1 MLINPLKVATSD
13 VVIKTDVNK
22 DKVIGEII
30 TYLINNYS
38 DYLSDIDINKKT
50 VENIVREKVYK
61 EYSNMNTESTIK
73 SILDRLFGYHILQKY
88 IDDKT
93 VSDIRVTRF
102 DNIFIKRLGNWEKV
116 KDVFN
121 NEEDY
126 INFVRYCVLKN
137 RGKITNE
144 TPIVI
149 VSDRKNNLRI
159 EAGIEPVNINSPN
172 LVIRIHRPEMLQT
185 LEELFITNIEMMDL
199 EIYKFLIKSIISGCN
214 IIISGKGGSGKTT
227 LMRNLINRIP
237 EDLSITSNE
246 ETAEL
251 YSTHPNII
259 QREIL
264 KNRNEDKNITLAKLT
279 SHSLV
284 MSNDVVVIGELKG
297 AEAMVFFD
305 AVATGHR
312 GYATVHSDSSTNTID
327 RLVTLMKRDANSQSY
342 TDKYLRK
349 LLSMSIDIIIF
360 MRNFKVHEIAEVIYD
375 EEIDDVTYNIL
386 FEFEVERYE
395 NGKSVG
401 KFVKVNDPIGKCKE
415 KIELNSFEIERNLAW
430 FGNYCCF

>member
-1 MLINPLKVATSD
+1 MLINPLNAGNSD
-13 VVIKTDVNK
+13 VTVKKDVNK

-38 DYLSDIDINKKT
+38 EYLSDIDINKGI

-73 SILDRLFGYHILQKY
+73 SILDKLFGYHILQKY
-88 IDDKT
+88 IDDND
-93 VSDIRVTRF
+93 VSDIRVTKF
-102 DNIFIKRLGNWEKV
+102 DNIFIKKKGNWCKT
-116 KDVFN
+116 KDSFN
-121 NEEDY
+121 NDEDY
-126 INFVRYCVLKN
+126 LNFVRYCVLKN

-144 TPIVI
+144 TPIVV

-159 EAGIEPVNINSPN
+159 EAGIEPVNVLSPN
-172 LVIRIHRPEMLQT
+172 LVIRIHRPENLQT
-185 LEELFITNIEMMDL
+185 LEELFVSDIEMLDL
-199 EIYKFLIKSIISGCN
+199 EIYKFLIRSIISGCN

-264 KNRNEDKNITLAKLT
+264 SNRNEDKNITLAKLT
-279 SHSLV
+279 AHSLV

-312 GYATVHSDSSTNTID
+312 GYATVHSDSSKNTID
-327 RLVTLMKRDANSQSY
+327 RLVTLMKRDSNAQSY

-349 LLSMSIDIIIF
+349 LLSQSIDIVIF
-360 MRNFKVHEIAEVIYD
+360 MKNFKIHEITEVLFD
-375 EEIDDVTYNIL
+375 EEEQDVKYNVL
-386 FEFEVERYE
+386 FEFEVEKYD

-401 KFVKVNDPIGKCKE
+401 HFKKVNDPIGRSKE
-415 KIELNSFEIERNLAW
+415 KIDLSEGEIERLFA
-430 FGNYCCF
+430 

>member
-1 MLINPLKVATSD
+1 MLINPLKTTVSESL
-13 VVIKTDVNK
+13 IKTDVNK
-22 DKVIGEII
+22 DKVIGEMI
-30 TYLINNYS
+30 TYLIEHYS
-38 DYLSDIDINKKT
+38 EYLSDMEINKSI
-50 VENIVREKVYK
+50 VENIVREKVYQ
-61 EYSNMNTESTIK
+61 EYANMNTESTIK

-93 VSDIRVTRF
+93 VSDIRVTQY
-102 DNIFIKRLGNWEKV
+102 DAIFVKRNGNWEKT
-116 KDVFN
+116 KDTFQ

-126 INFVRYCVLKN
+126 LNFVRYCVLKN

-159 EAGIEPVNINSPN
+159 EAGMEPVNVGAPN

-185 LEELFITNIEMMDL
+185 MEELWMTNLEMMNMS
-199 EIYKFLIKSIISGCN
+199 IYQFLIRAMIAGCN

-264 KNRNEDKNITLAKLT
+264 KNRKEEKNITLAKLT
-279 SHSLV
+279 AHSLV

-297 AEAMVFFD
+297 EEAMVFFD
-305 AVATGHR
+305 AVATR
-312 GYATVHSDSSTNTID
+312 S
-327 RLVTLMKRDANSQSY
+327 
-342 TDKYLRK
+342 
-349 LLSMSIDIIIF
+349 
-360 MRNFKVHEIAEVIYD
+360 
-375 EEIDDVTYNIL
+375 
-386 FEFEVERYE
+386 
-395 NGKSVG
+395 
-401 KFVKVNDPIGKCKE
+401 
-415 KIELNSFEIERNLAW
+415 
-430 FGNYCCF
+430 

>member
-1 MLINPLKVATSD
+1 MLINPLKVATSESI
-13 VVIKTDVNK
+13 IKNDVNK

-38 DYLSDIDINKKT
+38 EYLSDIDINKKT

-93 VSDIRVTRF
+93 ISDIRVTRF
-102 DNIFIKRLGNWEKV
+102 DNIFIKRLGNWEKT
-116 KDVFN
+116 KDSFN

-159 EAGIEPVNINSPN
+159 EAGIEPVNISSPN

-199 EIYKFLIKSIISGCN
+199 EIYKFLIKAIISGCN

-279 SHSLV
+279 AHSLV

-375 EEIDDVTYNIL
+375 EEINDVTYNIL
-386 FEFEVERYE
+386 FEFEVDRYE
-395 NGKSVG
+395 NGKSIG

-415 KIELNSFEIERNLAW
+415 KIELNSFEIERNLA
-430 FGNYCCF
+430 